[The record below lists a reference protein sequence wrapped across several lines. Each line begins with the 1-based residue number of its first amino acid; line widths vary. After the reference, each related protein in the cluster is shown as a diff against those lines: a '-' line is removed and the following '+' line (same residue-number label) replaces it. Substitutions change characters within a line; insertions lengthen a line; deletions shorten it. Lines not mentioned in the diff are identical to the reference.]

1 MKVTRY
7 SQVTAFIA
15 GLACGSTATA
25 LKQPSAP
32 IVPIT
37 LGADLAQINRAKAI
51 AKLALAA
58 SR

>member
-7 SQVTAFIA
+7 SQFTVFIA

-25 LKQPSAP
+25 LKQPFAS

-37 LGADLAQINRAKAI
+37 LGADLAQINGAKAI

-58 SR
+58 IR